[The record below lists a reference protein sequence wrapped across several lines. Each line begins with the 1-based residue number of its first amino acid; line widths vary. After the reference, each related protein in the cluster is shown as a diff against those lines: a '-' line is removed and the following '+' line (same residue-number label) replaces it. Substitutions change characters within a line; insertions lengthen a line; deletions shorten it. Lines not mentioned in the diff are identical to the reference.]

1 MERVLHLKAES
12 RHDGRT
18 LKQIMRIEYGMSKG
32 LISRIKLRE
41 NAILVDGKPQC
52 VNFVVCEG
60 SQITFLVE
68 TEDMSSIGVTP
79 TAHPIEIVFEDE
91 DIMVV
96 NKPANL
102 PCHPVPHNHDKTL
115 SNYIASYYSE
125 QGQTFT
131 ARVVN
136 RLDNNTSGLVLFA
149 KNAFAAG
156 LLNEMSKRNLISKQY
171 TAITLGIPPQSSGE
185 ISLHIRRKTGSNL
198 VHEVCGEED
207 GKDAVTLYKVISC
220 DKVRDLALL
229 QIRTLTGRTH
239 QIRVHMAHLACPLV
253 GDFLYGTEDPDM
265 ISRHALHMGDL
276 QFVHP
281 ISKTHL
287 HFSVPLPKD
296 MQKLFPAGNEAN
308 LFCNDDSTT

>member
-18 LKQIMRIEYGMSKG
+18 LKQIMRTEYEMSAG

-41 NAILVDGKPQC
+41 NAILVDGEPQW
-52 VNFVVCEG
+52 VNFVVREG
-60 SQITFLVE
+60 AQITFMVE
-68 TEDMSSIGVTP
+68 TEEMSSIGVTP

-91 DIMVV
+91 DILVV

-102 PCHPVPHNHDKTL
+102 PCHPVPHNHEKTL

-125 QGQTFT
+125 QGQSFT

-149 KNAFAAG
+149 KNALAAG
-156 LLNEMSKRNLISKQY
+156 ILNDMSKRNLISKQY
-171 TAITLGIPPQSSGE
+171 TAITLGIPPQNSGE
-185 ISLHIRRKTGSNL
+185 ISLHIRRKTGSSL
-198 VHEVCGEED
+198 VHEACSDED
-207 GKDAVTLYKVISC
+207 GKDATTLYEVISC
-220 DKVRDLALL
+220 DKVRNLALL
-229 QIRTLTGRTH
+229 HVRTLTGRTH
-239 QIRVHMAHLACPLV
+239 QIRVHMAHIACPLL
-253 GDFLYGTEDPDM
+253 GDFLYGTEDPDL

-276 QFVHP
+276 QFLHP

-287 HFSVPLPKD
+287 HFSVPLPED
-296 MQKLFPAGNEAN
+296 MQKIFPAGQVTD
-308 LFCNDDSTT
+308 LFVNDDATT